1 MKIKDRK
8 KVEKGEL
15 DIMFER
21 MKRKQE
27 FKKENKG
34 LETVKSGE
42 NDKEKRSTNKKES
55 IKEKKDNI
63 MKQSSLSTWLDR
75 KKETENKEIVKKIEV
90 AKESMVKNIKTLEV
104 KENKCQSIKSGQKIK
119 ENEEKEKE
127 NTPRTRFRLI
137 RKKFEE
143 GQNLEQ
149 NSPVSLKATNRSLI
163 FKEKVSGKLTLTP
176 SSVNSEKQPENKSS
190 KKQLFDSYEL
200 GNMSRIE
207 GTKVNS
213 NGKRK
218 YYKIINKR

>member
-1 MKIKDRK
+1 
-8 KVEKGEL
+8 
-15 DIMFER
+15 
-21 MKRKQE
+21 
-27 FKKENKG
+27 
-34 LETVKSGE
+34 
-42 NDKEKRSTNKKES
+42 
-55 IKEKKDNI
+55 
-63 MKQSSLSTWLDR
+63 MKQSSLSTWLER

-119 ENEEKEKE
+119 ESQKIKENEEKE

-143 GQNLEQ
+143 GQSSEQ
-149 NSPVSLKATNRSLI
+149 NSPVSLKTTNRSLI

-200 GNMSRIE
+200 SNMSRIE

-218 YYKIINKR
+218 YDKIINKR